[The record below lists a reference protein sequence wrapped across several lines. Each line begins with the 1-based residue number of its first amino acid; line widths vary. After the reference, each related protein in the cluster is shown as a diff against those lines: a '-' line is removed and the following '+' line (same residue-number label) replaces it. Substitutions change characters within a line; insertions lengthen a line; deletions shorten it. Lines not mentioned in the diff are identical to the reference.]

1 MDNFTKFFNRCGNV
15 TSNHGCDYSLIIEF
29 IKKIYSIA
37 HYDLPAG
44 SYLESDN
51 DTNIHFKKAR
61 TYALQTFMAGEIR
74 INKNKYIEKTIK
86 MLVNLS
92 DDEDR
97 YYPDSND
104 GLLGYRASFVANT
117 NVFNTYISKSK
128 ALLLFV
134 QDDVVL
140 TGFIRWLI
148 KSFHQAM

>member
-1 MDNFTKFFNRCGNV
+1 MLYK
-15 TSNHGCDYSLIIEF
+15 HLW
-29 IKKIYSIA
+29 
-37 HYDLPAG
+37 P
-44 SYLESDN
+44 
-51 DTNIHFKKAR
+51 
-61 TYALQTFMAGEIR
+61 EIR

-97 YYPDSND
+97 YYRDRDD

-148 KSFHQAM
+148 KSFHQAI